1 MPELSPLPQM
11 GSGNTVGTPTASTG
25 GGGGLKTT
33 LHIPDM
39 AADVAVTLGTPVKAG
54 RRDSAGPG
62 HDGYPSAAPVRLSG
76 PCRSSDLW
84 PGGVRTPDLA
94 RLARSASCRRTGHIT
109 GITSVTYIHSRNSLL
124 DFAQT

>member
-1 MPELSPLPQM
+1 MLQVNIPELSPLPQM

-62 HDGYPSAAPVRLSG
+62 HDGYPSAAPVRVPG
-76 PCRSSDLW
+76 PSRSFKCCRPALDCRSYTL
-84 PGGVRTPDLA
+84 LA
-94 RLARSASCRRTGHIT
+94 LPAATH
-109 GITSVTYIHSRNSLL
+109 
-124 DFAQT
+124 